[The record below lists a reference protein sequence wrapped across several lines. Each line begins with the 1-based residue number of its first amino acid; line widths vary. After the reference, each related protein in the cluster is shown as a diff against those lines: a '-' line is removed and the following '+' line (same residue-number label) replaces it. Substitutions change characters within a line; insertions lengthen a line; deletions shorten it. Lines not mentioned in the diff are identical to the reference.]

1 MKNIISQGLISM
13 TTEHYEEFTELSGRF
28 ISDGLAV
35 DHADDIAITMMC
47 KKYGLSPEYFKGVKD
62 DKSKMYS
69 LR

>member
-1 MKNIISQGLISM
+1 M

-28 ISDGLAV
+28 ISDDLAV
-35 DHADDIAITMMC
+35 DQADDLAITMMC

-62 DKSKMYS
+62 DKSKMHP